1 MEVFATD
8 LEGEEELRDEEEDMS
23 AELEWM
29 EFPSGPP
36 GLWTSTL
43 SRHGAAFKELY
54 ALLSFSNIVEY
65 STLAVTVLALVHLP
79 LECDANTCGAVSPRN
94 RFLPIKA
101 DVGGALCS
109 RLMLSRS
116 RNWCLRISVTL
127 DR

>member
-23 AELEWM
+23 AELEWI
-29 EFPSGPP
+29 ECPWVPP
-36 GLWTSTL
+36 AFWSSTL
-43 SRHGAAFKELY
+43 SRHGAAFKVLY
-54 ALLSFSNIVEY
+54 ALLSFNNIVEY

-79 LECDANTCGAVSPRN
+79 LECGANTCGAASPRN
-94 RFLPIKA
+94 RLLLIEE

-116 RNWCLRISVTL
+116 KNWCLRISVTL